1 MAMLNNQMVST
12 VLVVKWS
19 CPMLFL
25 YASTKQW
32 EKDLLSTN
40 KLDIGHLYPSLW
52 RLNTSVH
59 HRPPYIEHLTNLN
72 LAKLHSVLQD
82 HS

>member
-52 RLNTSVH
+52 RLSILLCITGL
-59 HRPPYIEHLTNLN
+59 RT
-72 LAKLHSVLQD
+72 
-82 HS
+82 